1 MQVVIADDQLLIR
14 EGLTRMLAGCGIEV
28 LASVGDVSGLID
40 AVDAH
45 HPDAAIIDI
54 RMPPEFGSEG
64 LRAAERLQVSHPA
77 LAVLILSQYAEPSFA
92 AALLAGSPGR
102 RGYLLKERIFH
113 ADQLVGAL
121 HRITAGQ
128 TVVDP
133 AVIDAAMRTATT
145 SSRLNGL
152 SARELEVL
160 HLLAQGLTDRGICDR
175 LVLSPRTVASH
186 IRHIF
191 TKLAI
196 PGTDHDNRRVHA
208 VLAYLNDITAPRP
221 GRTAAF
227 PSGNPTPS

>member
-1 MQVVIADDQLLIR
+1 MRVVIADDQLLIR
-14 EGLTRMLAGCGIEV
+14 EGLSRMLAGSGIEV
-28 LASVGDVSGLID
+28 PASAGDVSGLLD

-45 HPDAAIIDI
+45 HPDAAIVDI

-64 LRAAERLQVSHPA
+64 LRAAERLQVSHPG
-77 LAVLILSQYAEPSFA
+77 LAVLILSQYTEPAFA
-92 AALLAGSPGR
+92 AALLADSPGR
-102 RGYLLKERIFH
+102 RGYLLKERILH

-121 HRITAGQ
+121 YRITAGQ

-196 PGTDHDNRRVHA
+196 PGSDHDNRRVHA
-208 VLAYLNDITAPRP
+208 VLVYLNDITTPP
-221 GRTAAF
+221 GRKAAF
-227 PSGNPTPS
+227 PSGNNPPP